1 MNIKSSLC
9 VALLSA
15 GFLSATPATA
25 QDTPDQAKPN
35 KTPEQLKERLKL
47 QRTAAMS
54 SSIQFKLMPTL
65 SKLQSNTIP
74 LAHQQILYTILA
86 NTNESASHQM
96 RGQTENRVYTNDDG
110 REAVYDKDGDLVKDG
125 FNDGTY
131 NYAHGKEEPLLHF
144 SLDTSPWLL
153 WGMGEEDP
161 TTIEE
166 RTYAYMGDL
175 EGGIRRANAMLPLEI
190 LPEDHKWPEISQ
202 MQALAIFVKAIELGE
217 AEELYTLFEAGHKIT
232 DKEIVRVLT
241 KLNAGFDLLYNIPDP

>member
-15 GFLSATPATA
+15 GFISATPATA
-25 QDTPDQAKPN
+25 QDTPDQDKPN

-47 QRTAAMS
+47 QRTSAMS

-65 SKLQSNTIP
+65 SKLQSKAIP
-74 LAHQQILYTILA
+74 LTHQQIIYTILA

-96 RGQTENRVYTNDDG
+96 RGQSENQLYTHDDG
-110 REAVYDKDGDLVKDG
+110 REAVYDKDGELVKNG
-125 FNDGTY
+125 YNDGSY
-131 NYAHGKEEPLLHF
+131 NYAHPKDEPLLHF

-153 WGMGEEDP
+153 WGMGEDDP

-175 EGGIRRANAMLPLEI
+175 EGGIRRANAMLPLDT

-202 MQALAIFVKAIELGE
+202 MQTLAIFAKAIELGD
-217 AEELYTLFEAGHKIT
+217 AEEIYTLFENDHELT
-232 DKEIVRVLT
+232 DKEIIRVLT
-241 KLNAGFDLLYNIPDP
+241 KLNAGFDIVYNIPDP